1 MASPFGL
8 LKASVLCKACGT
20 SPSYD
25 PPISEWVYLGAD
37 QPAHVEGEPEVR
49 EKWSDWRQR
58 RSPGGLRMA
67 VPGMYVEKNTELRFA
82 RQPIKRMSSESQ
94 LTRGI
99 KMGLRAGNEVT
110 LADKYGLQG
119 LTCED
124 LPSAF
129 DSESDEED

>member
-1 MASPFGL
+1 MISPSGL

-37 QPAHVEGEPEVR
+37 QPAHVDGKPEIR
-49 EKWSDWRQR
+49 ERWSDWRQR
-58 RSPGGLRMA
+58 QSPSGVQMT
-67 VPGMYVEKNTELRFA
+67 VPGMHMEEKPELSFA
-82 RQPIKRMSSESQ
+82 KQPIKRMSTESQ

-99 KMGLRAGNEVT
+99 KMGSHVGDEVRLT
-110 LADKYGLQG
+110 DKYGFQG
-119 LTCED
+119 LTCEE